1 MAKPRAS
8 RSKEDHVLPQAKL
21 IDGEHPRYSPSA
33 RLIRDV
39 LGSVDGSLSSLTPVD
54 ESTFKRLQPLQAQL
68 TRNIQHFAGLNPKA
82 FGSSCSIL
90 FSPTGY
96 SFLDQHR
103 TETIMF
109 QSRCPRAF

>member
-68 TRNIQHFAGLNPKA
+68 TRNIQHFAGGAFESLPITGQDETTRQIGTERAILLRDSIALN
-82 FGSSCSIL
+82 GVWR
-90 FSPTGY
+90 
-96 SFLDQHR
+96 QV
-103 TETIMF
+103 
-109 QSRCPRAF
+109 